1 MKTATEGFQQHYA
14 AQMAVDEAYQMID
27 ATDIEAQA
35 SDQGQMLPL
44 LDEVS
49 ERFGVDP
56 EVVLADTGYCN
67 EADLVALEQLG
78 LIVTGKGE
86 E

>member
-1 MKTATEGFQQHYA
+1 MKIATDGFQPHYA
-14 AQMAVDEAYQMID
+14 AQMVVDEAHQMID

-35 SDQGQMLPL
+35 SDQGQMFPL